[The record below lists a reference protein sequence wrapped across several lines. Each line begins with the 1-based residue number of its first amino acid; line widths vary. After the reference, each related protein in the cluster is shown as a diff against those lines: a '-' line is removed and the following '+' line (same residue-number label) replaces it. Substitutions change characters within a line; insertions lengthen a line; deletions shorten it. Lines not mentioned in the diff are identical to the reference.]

1 MSLFFSVFT
10 LKFKK
15 KLELVTTLTRLFV
28 IIKVKK
34 CTPAEIL
41 FRYDS
46 LAPGKARP
54 RFRSKSLSPSD
65 GCGSILCTWIL
76 SECAYHRALCRRGPS
91 FFFFPS
97 TANGGDVSPGV
108 STAEMSL
115 FTAGFWQV
123 FLDRLDAF
131 NDALIDGFDRIC
143 FLSCFDWS
151 FVANNYLLAHAN
163 RRDGSQDLAPYP
175 AGWWA

>member
-1 MSLFFSVFT
+1 M
-10 LKFKK
+10 
-15 KLELVTTLTRLFV
+15 
-28 IIKVKK
+28 KK

-54 RFRSKSLSPSD
+54 RFRSKSLYSSD
-65 GCGSILCTWIL
+65 GCGSILCIWIL
-76 SECAYHRALCRRGPS
+76 SECAYHRALCSRGP
-91 FFFFPS
+91 FFLHQRR
-97 TANGGDVSPGV
+97 
-108 STAEMSL
+108 TAEMILQGSQRL
-115 FTAGFWQV
+115 RCLYSPKAFGSF
-123 FLDRLDAF
+123 FDRLDAF
-131 NDALIDGFDRIC
+131 NDALIDGFDRIF

-163 RRDGSQDLAPYP
+163 RRDGSQDLTPYP

>member
-1 MSLFFSVFT
+1 MLFSHKWAFSVFT
-10 LKFKK
+10 LKLK
-15 KLELVTTLTRLFV
+15 KLESVTTLTRLFV

-54 RFRSKSLSPSD
+54 RFRSKSLCPSD
-65 GCGSILCTWIL
+65 GCGSILCTRIL
-76 SECAYHRALCRRGPS
+76 SECAYHRAICRRGP
-91 FFFFPS
+91 FFFPS

-115 FTAGFWQV
+115 FTAGFWQFFRPPGCVQWCTRRRLRSNLLPVV
-123 FLDRLDAF
+123 FWLVLCR
-131 NDALIDGFDRIC
+131 
-143 FLSCFDWS
+143 
-151 FVANNYLLAHAN
+151 
-163 RRDGSQDLAPYP
+163 Q
-175 AGWWA
+175 